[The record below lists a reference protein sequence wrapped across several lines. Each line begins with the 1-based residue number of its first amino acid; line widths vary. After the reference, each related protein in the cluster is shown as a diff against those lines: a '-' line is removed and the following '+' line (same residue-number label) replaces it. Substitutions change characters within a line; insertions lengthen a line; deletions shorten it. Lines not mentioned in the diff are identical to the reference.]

1 MDVEDQQSVRSYN
14 SSQDSKNFHR
24 AIEGRIF
31 NSSNPLYFLPA
42 DETEWSRLDKQHLM
56 LLLGLGGPFAA
67 PSLVK
72 ARLQYEF
79 GVEKSVL
86 DLGTGGGI
94 WAVSVAQ
101 EFPHV
106 QVVGVDLAPSTT
118 RPPPSNCRFEFDNV
132 NWGLSHYHG
141 KFDVVHARSTANGIP
156 GYEAFIAECGWCLKP
171 GGILL
176 LTEGDF
182 QLYDEN
188 LTKSLVPLEGD
199 LEKSWFQRMLFEA
212 YNVMKKRGSSMDA
225 GHSLHTYLSRNPTFE
240 HIGYQHVLCPVGPW
254 KEGES
259 VEETHQLH
267 VMGTLMRQNATEF
280 VRALKPLLVSE
291 GYPPETVQTWIEQ
304 TENQLNSLTPRTY
317 TKWHFCWGVLK
328 KDPGEGPIQPLP
340 TQPSSYGLTWPL
352 PDVRLMPPRASS
364 AA

>member
-1 MDVEDQQSVRSYN
+1 M
-14 SSQDSKNFHR
+14 DSKNFHR

-42 DETEWSRLDKQHLM
+42 DETEWNRLDKQHLM
-56 LLLGLGGPFAA
+56 LLLGLESAFAV
-67 PSLVK
+67 PDLVH
-72 ARLQYEF
+72 ARLSPES

-86 DLGTGGGI
+86 DLGTGGGN
-94 WAVSVAQ
+94 WAVNVAQ

-118 RPPPSNCRFEFDNV
+118 RPPPPNCRFEFDNV
-132 NWGLSHYHG
+132 NLGLSHYYG

-156 GYEAFIAECGWCLKP
+156 EYEQFIAECGRCLKP

-188 LTKSLVPLEGD
+188 YQKAAVPLEGD
-199 LEKSWFQRMLFEA
+199 LENSWFQRMLFEA

-225 GHSLHTYLSRNPTFE
+225 GHSLHTYLSRNSSFE
-240 HIGYQHVLCPVGPW
+240 HIGYRHVWCPVGSW
-254 KEGES
+254 KGGETA
-259 VEETHQLH
+259 EEDQRQRI
-267 VMGTLMRQNATEF
+267 MGTLMRQNAREF
-280 VRALKPLLVSE
+280 VRALSPLLVSE
-291 GYPPETVQTWIEQ
+291 GYPSETVTAWIER
-304 TENQLNSLTPRTY
+304 TEEQLTALNPRLY

-328 KDPGEGPIQPLP
+328 GNEFGSPVQPLP
-340 TQPSSYGLTWPL
+340 TQPSSYGIPWPL
-352 PDVRLMPPRASS
+352 PDVRLLSRASS
-364 AA
+364 